1 MDGVAPLFRR
11 EENKNTFF
19 SFDNNGMLV
28 RREEREYDYD
38 YKIDGLWIIVN
49 EYNISTLYDVKY
61 EDLEDKLRCVLW
73 GFTVVKIRSLCKR
86 RGIHKVSG
94 LKKHKLIDAVIS
106 WGKKQRGREGELRR
120 CSRLELLKLTN
131 EFGIAVEIPID
142 IDKVI
147 KDIIEFMDAH
157 KVDWFWIYEIL

>member
-19 SFDNNGMLV
+19 PLK
-28 RREEREYDYD
+28 REYDYD
-38 YKIDGLWIIVN
+38 DKIDGLWIIVN
-49 EYNISTLYDVKY
+49 EYDISTLYDVKY
-61 EDLEDKLRCVLW
+61 EDLEDKLRCVL
-73 GFTVVKIRSLCKR
+73 GGSTVVKIRSLCKR
-86 RGIHKVSG
+86 LGIHKVSG

-131 EFGIAVEIPID
+131 EFEIPVEIPI
-142 IDKVI
+142 IIEKVI
-147 KDIIEFMDAH
+147 KDIIEF
-157 KVDWFWIYEIL
+157 VDKYNIHWFFIQEILI